1 MAAVCA
7 LLPDS
12 VDDIIKLLFC
22 FCGLILVCVCVWG
35 LGFLSF
41 GVILLGFNVLFCFSF
56 DQKQGPGLLF
66 FLSLDL
72 IT

>member
-1 MAAVCA
+1 MAVVCA

-22 FCGLILVCVCVWG
+22 FCGLSLVWVWVWG
-35 LGFLSF
+35 LGFLSL
-41 GVILLGFNVLFCFSF
+41 GVILLGFYVLFCFF
-56 DQKQGPGLLF
+56 DQIQGPGLLF